1 MNNLPA
7 LIAEFER
14 EHEIYGWQSVD
25 GIEYYRRR
33 KRVVD
38 YQECTRWLIKRLK

>member
-14 EHEIYGWQSVD
+14 EYEIYGWQSVD
-25 GIEYYRRR
+25 GIEYY
-33 KRVVD
+33 
-38 YQECTRWLIKRLK
+38 QEFTRWLIKRLK